1 MVYGRLWPTKAKKSY
16 PETDESGT
24 FWISTVL
31 DIDSRLRVARGM
43 GKNETEASKKAFQM
57 LRQRGHPDAPPP
69 LISDGWGGIDDAMLE
84 VYGTIPQYCGRGRP
98 PTRPKPGKDWLYLQ
112 MVKQRDERGRLQG
125 VELKAIRGSKAE
137 LIELL
142 GKSTAYIE
150 RSNLTTRIF
159 NARLTRKTLAFS
171 KEVQA
176 HNHAVTWEDAYY
188 NWVRP
193 HKGLRLEVQDDPT
206 RKWLLRTPAMAAGL
220 TDHIWTVKELLFTV
234 PLPSA
239 KHT

>member
-1 MVYGRLWPTKAKKSY
+1 LWPIKAKKSY

-31 DIDSRLRVARGM
+31 DIDSRLRAARGI

-57 LRQRGHPDAPPP
+57 LQRRGHPDAPPP

-84 VYGTIPQYCGRGRP
+84 VYGIIPQYCGRGRP

-112 MVKQRDERGRLQG
+112 MVKHRDEHGKLQD
-125 VELKAIRGSKAE
+125 VELKAIWGSKAE

-150 RSNLTTRIF
+150 RSNLTARLF
-159 NARLTRKTLAFS
+159 NARLTRTSSRCPSGKHWPFRKTFRHMKTPLLGKMLTTIGFAHTKDCVLKFRMILLANGYS
-171 KEVQA
+171 A
-176 HNHAVTWEDAYY
+176 
-188 NWVRP
+188 
-193 HKGLRLEVQDDPT
+193 
-206 RKWLLRTPAMAAGL
+206 LLR
-220 TDHIWTVKELLFTV
+220 W
-234 PLPSA
+234 LPD
-239 KHT
+239 